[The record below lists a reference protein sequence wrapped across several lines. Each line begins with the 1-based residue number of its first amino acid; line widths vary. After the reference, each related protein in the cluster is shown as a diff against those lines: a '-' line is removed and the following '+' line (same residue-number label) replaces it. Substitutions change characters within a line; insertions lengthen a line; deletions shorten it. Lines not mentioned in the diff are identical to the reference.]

1 MRPIRILIAMLCLVA
16 GVAVGALNP
25 QVVEI
30 DLGLAILRPTLGLAL
45 LASLLLGAIAG
56 GLAIMASVL
65 FPMRQRQRRRSEAAR
80 PRATDAN

>member
-1 MRPIRILIAMLCLVA
+1 MRPIRILIALLCLVA

-25 QVVEI
+25 EVVEV
-30 DLGLAILRPTLGLAL
+30 DLGLAVLRPTLGIAL

-65 FPMRQRQRRRSEAAR
+65 LPLRQRRRDAAAR
-80 PRATDAN
+80 PPAMDAN

>member
-1 MRPIRILIAMLCLVA
+1 MRPIRILIALLCLVA

-25 QVVEI
+25 EVVEV
-30 DLGLAILRPTLGLAL
+30 DLGLAVLRPTLGIAL

-65 FPMRQRQRRRSEAAR
+65 LPLRQRRRDGAAR
-80 PRATDAN
+80 PPAMDAN

>member
-25 QVVEI
+25 QVVEV

-65 FPMRQRQRRRSEAAR
+65 LPLRQRRRSEAAR